1 VSIESVGD
9 LIVEHV
15 APAQRRSSLPIVFVH
30 GLWGGAW
37 LFDAWLPFAADRG
50 WEAWAPNLR
59 GRAGSRPVADLG
71 RVTMQEFAEDLLNVL
86 DATGPAVVVGY
97 SMGGLVTQMVAHD
110 PRVRA
115 MVLLC
120 SVPPRGIV
128 ALSGAVARRTPRY
141 LPAMARGRLLR
152 PNRRDA
158 GDMLMNAM
166 APAERDRWYPSLI
179 ADSGTAARQMALGA
193 IAVDP
198 TLVSCPAL
206 VVFADQD
213 RISPPSVQPKL
224 VARYR
229 AEHVEM
235 QGHGHLIAVESGWE
249 ATASAI
255 LEWTGER
262 ADSGTD

>member
-15 APAQRRSSLPIVFVH
+15 APAPRRSSFPVVFVH

-37 LFDAWLPFAADRG
+37 LFDDWLPFAADRG
-50 WEAWAPNLR
+50 WDAWAPNLR

-71 RVTMQEFAEDLLNVL
+71 RVTMPEFAEDLLNVL

-141 LPAMARGRLLR
+141 LPAMARGKLLR

-166 APAERDRWYPSLI
+166 APPERDRWYPSLI

-193 IAVDP
+193 IAVDA
-198 TLVSCPAL
+198 TAISCPAL
-206 VVFADQD
+206 VISAHQD
-213 RISPPSVQPKL
+213 RISPPSVQPGR
-224 VARYR
+224 ARR
-229 AEHVEM
+229 DAGPRTPHR
-235 QGHGHLIAVESGWE
+235 G
-249 ATASAI
+249 
-255 LEWTGER
+255 
-262 ADSGTD
+262 